1 MVSERRAFG
10 ERLRR
15 QRERKGITLEAISQ
29 ATKVPASLFASLE
42 RGDCSR
48 WPAAIY
54 ARAYVRGYA
63 AAVGLHVS
71 DTVED
76 FAAAFHPPAPS
87 AEDGGTAPVRP
98 LRGTL
103 RLSLAEGALRQ
114 TGEVG
119 RRVALAA
126 ADLLLGCLIAGVA
139 NVGLG
144 AGLWVTV
151 GCILAYFTIGRVV
164 SNDPLLYW
172 VFQRARATPG
182 RSHAETTP
190 EDVAVAETARTP
202 A

>member
-15 QRERKGITLEAISQ
+15 QRERKRITLDAISQ

-63 AAVGLHVS
+63 EAVGLHAN

-76 FAAAFHPPAPS
+76 FAAAFYPPVLA
-87 AEDGGTAPVRP
+87 AEDGEAAPVRP
-98 LRGTL
+98 PRGTL
-103 RLSLAEGALRQ
+103 RLSLAEASLMQSGD
-114 TGEVG
+114 VG

-126 ADLLLGCLIAGVA
+126 ADLLLGCLIAAVA
-139 NVGLG
+139 HLGLG
-144 AGLWVTV
+144 AGVWVTV
-151 GCILAYFTIGRVV
+151 GCTLAYFTIGRIV

-172 VFQRARATPG
+172 AFQRGRAVPG
-182 RSHAETTP
+182 RSRAEATP
-190 EDVAVAETARTP
+190 EDVAVAETARTV

>member
-15 QRERKGITLEAISQ
+15 HRERKRITLEAISQ

-63 AAVGLHVS
+63 EAVGLHAT

-76 FAAAFHPPAPS
+76 FVAAFYPPVLA
-87 AEDGGTAPVRP
+87 AEDGETAPVRP
-98 LRGTL
+98 PRGTL
-103 RLSLAEGALRQ
+103 RLSLAEASLIQ
-114 TGEVG
+114 SDDVA

-126 ADLLLGCLIAGVA
+126 ADLLLGCLIAAVA
-139 NVGLG
+139 HVGLG
-144 AGLWVTV
+144 AGVWVTV
-151 GCILAYFTIGRVV
+151 GCTLAYFTIGRVV
-164 SNDPLLYW
+164 SNDPLLYRA
-172 VFQRARATPG
+172 FQRGRTAPG
-182 RSHAETTP
+182 RRRAQATP
-190 EDVAVAETARTP
+190 EDVTVAETARTV

>member
-15 QRERKGITLEAISQ
+15 QRERKRITLEAISQ

-63 AAVGLHVS
+63 EAVGLHAN

-76 FAAAFHPPAPS
+76 FAAAFYPPVLAP
-87 AEDGGTAPVRP
+87 EDGETPVRP
-98 LRGTL
+98 PRGTL
-103 RLSLAEGALRQ
+103 RLSLAEASLIQSGDI
-114 TGEVG
+114 G

-126 ADLLLGCLIAGVA
+126 ADLLLGCLIATVA
-139 NVGLG
+139 HVGLG
-144 AGLWVTV
+144 AGVWATV
-151 GCILAYFTIGRVV
+151 GCTLAYFTIGRVV

-172 VFQRARATPG
+172 AFQRGRTAPG
-182 RSHAETTP
+182 RSRAEATP
-190 EDVAVAETARTP
+190 EDVAVAETARTV